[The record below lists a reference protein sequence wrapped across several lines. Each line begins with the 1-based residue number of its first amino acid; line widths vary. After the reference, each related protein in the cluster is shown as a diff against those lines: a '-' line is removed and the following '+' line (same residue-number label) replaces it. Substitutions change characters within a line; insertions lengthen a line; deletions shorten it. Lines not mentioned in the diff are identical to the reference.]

1 MRLRP
6 TIIAALAA
14 GALAALPL
22 SAAASRTIVL
32 TNDDGL
38 TSNVVALYRALKAA
52 GHDVIVSVPCT
63 NQSGMGAALRIGGP
77 LGPLAADCL
86 NGAARAGEP
95 GAGAMTRADL
105 PQGDFFYVDGTPVM
119 AMLFALDVA
128 GKARW
133 EAAPDLVLS
142 GPNEGQNVGAI
153 ILSSGTVS
161 NAQVAAVLGLP
172 AIALSAGAN
181 TAGASSDGGD
191 GLSNPLSAE
200 VARRSVE
207 LVAALEE
214 RAGDGPL
221 LPQGVALNVNFPDE
235 MAGAQWRLSR
245 IGSYNGYRVGFSQDM
260 AADASPVML
269 AMARERGAT
278 IPALPGLSFA
288 INDAPPTPAQQDDE
302 SVVYRQHI
310 AISPMQAGYQP
321 TPANEAW
328 LGWHLHALL
337 PPGEE

>member
-1 MRLRP
+1 MRS
-6 TIIAALAA
+6 TIVFCRALLLCGAAA
-14 GALAALPL
+14 GLAV
-22 SAAASRTIVL
+22 SASTASAQ
-32 TNDDGL
+32 D
-38 TSNVVALYRALKAA
+38 
-52 GHDVIVSVPCT
+52 
-63 NQSGMGAALRIGGP
+63 
-77 LGPLAADCL
+77 AAD
-86 NGAARAGEP
+86 GE
-95 GAGAMTRADL
+95 
-105 PQGDFFYVDGTPVM
+105 V
-119 AMLFALDVA
+119 
-128 GKARW
+128 
-133 EAAPDLVLS
+133 E
-142 GPNEGQNVGAI
+142 NVI
-153 ILSSGTVS
+153 IVTGSIRES
-161 NAQVAAVLGLP
+161 QQVLGLP

-191 GLSNPLSAE
+191 ALSNPVSAE

-235 MAGAQWRLSR
+235 LAGAQWRLSQ

-288 INDAPPTPAQQDDE
+288 INDAPPTPAQQDDA

-310 AISPMQAGYQP
+310 AVSPMQAGYQP
-321 TPANEAW
+321 TPANETW
-328 LGWHLHALL
+328 LGWHLRALL
-337 PPGEE
+337 PAGEE